1 MTRRLAAL
9 WLTAAALMRI
19 ADAVGPVVQCG
30 PCDPGALEQCKPLPA
45 NCVEKV
51 REPGCGCC
59 MTCALAEGELC
70 GVYTRRCGAGM
81 TCQLQPGEARQ
92 LQALLEGRGVCSKTA
107 LKKTPRLPPAGEQG
121 PLTLAQPARETVRLR
136 VQIEAEHFVKDD
148 KKNPEAGAGW
158 RLPTDRWK
166 DRLHSQ
172 DPCRPEHPGLTEE
185 PSGSRAA
192 TPDPRIVTRVPEH
205 RTPHHNPKAEVIR
218 REQTKKTHSFKVQP
232 VPEYEHKEVHNFSVD
247 FRRELEYGP
256 CRTAMIS
263 ILKRLKASDTL
274 NPRRLSIPNCDKKGF
289 YKKKQCRPSKGRK
302 RGICWCVDRYGQTLP
317 GFDGS
322 KKDGTQ
328 CQGLDNK

>member
-9 WLTAAALMRI
+9 WLTAAALMRT

-70 GVYTRRCGAGM
+70 GVYTRRCGAGL
-81 TCQLQPGEARQ
+81 TCQLQPGEARP

-107 LKKTPRLPPAGEQG
+107 WKKPPRLPPAGEQDG
-121 PLTLAQPARETVRLR
+121 
-136 VQIEAEHFVKDD
+136 
-148 KKNPEAGAGW
+148 
-158 RLPTDRWK
+158 
-166 DRLHSQ
+166 
-172 DPCRPEHPGLTEE
+172 PEHPGLTEE
-185 PSGSRAA
+185 PSGARTA
-192 TPDPRIVTRVPEH
+192 TPEPRIVTRAPEL
-205 RTPHHNPKAEVIR
+205 RAPHLNPKAEVIR
-218 REQTKKTHSFKVQP
+218 KEQTKKSHSFKVQP

-263 ILKRLKASDTL
+263 IMKRLKVSDTL

-302 RGICWCVDRYGQTLP
+302 RGICWCVDKYGQTLP

>member
-107 LKKTPRLPPAGEQG
+107 LKKTPRLPPAG
-121 PLTLAQPARETVRLR
+121 
-136 VQIEAEHFVKDD
+136 
-148 KKNPEAGAGW
+148 
-158 RLPTDRWK
+158 
-166 DRLHSQ
+166 
-172 DPCRPEHPGLTEE
+172 RPEHPGLTEE